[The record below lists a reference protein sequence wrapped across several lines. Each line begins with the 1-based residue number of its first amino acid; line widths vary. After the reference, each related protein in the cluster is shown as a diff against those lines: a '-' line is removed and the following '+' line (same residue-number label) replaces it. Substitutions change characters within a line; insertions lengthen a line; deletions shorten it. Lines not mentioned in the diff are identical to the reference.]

1 MLNNQEIAEKAIT
14 EAKEYRKKEMVMRNR
29 VKELN
34 AELLEEIVERI
45 LKVTQPEKIILFG
58 SYARGEATAGSD
70 IDILIIQPSDL
81 PRYKRSSPVRL
92 ALKGLFPSKDIVVYT
107 PEEVKEWESAST
119 SFIASALR
127 EGRVLYERQ

>member
-1 MLNNQEIAEKAIT
+1 MI
-14 EAKEYRKKEMVMRNR
+14 MRNR

-81 PRYKRSSPVRL
+81 PRYKRSSSVRL

-107 PEEVKEWESAST
+107 PKEVKEWESAST